1 MCDLEIGIEM
11 SAKTTTEIRDALRS
25 VFRGKPVKQV
35 DLFGSAAREEMG
47 PDSDVDLLVTP
58 SYEATPHD
66 LLSWP
71 QKWKML
77 LADGLTFSFAPM
89 LKR

>member
-1 MCDLEIGIEM
+1 
-11 SAKTTTEIRDALRS
+11 
-25 VFRGKPVKQV
+25 
-35 DLFGSAAREEMG
+35 MG